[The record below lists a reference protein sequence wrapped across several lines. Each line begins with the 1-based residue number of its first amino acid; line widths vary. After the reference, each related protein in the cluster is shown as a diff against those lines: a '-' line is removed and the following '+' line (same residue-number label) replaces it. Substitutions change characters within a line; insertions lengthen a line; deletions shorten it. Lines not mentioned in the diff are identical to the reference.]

1 MDLVDLRFPTT
12 IANLREC
19 VVNHVYYADQT
30 QIESMCSA
38 SAKCECAEVVITVW
52 SEVRCVHVSYS
63 SQISTRLLHISITHT
78 PHRVSTASRRSFFF
92 WGGGTI
98 HTARSKS
105 QLKLFTASKRSP
117 RPEAR
122 WRFFQPNSSALVSLR
137 GTNVGNL
144 LPTFRPGGA
153 RAIES

>member
-92 WGGGTI
+92 LGGGYDSHRSQQIATKAI
-98 HTARSKS
+98 HGVQKEST
-105 QLKLFTASKRSP
+105 P
-117 RPEAR
+117 R
-122 WRFFQPNSSALVSLR
+122 SALAI
-137 GTNVGNL
+137 
-144 LPTFRPGGA
+144 LPA
-153 RAIES
+153 RLECTRLTAWNQRR